1 MRVTANPLRSTQ
13 VIELDTARGSLT
25 TSASQRVGTPPQ
37 EMRSMPARGSRRGRT
52 TAWIIAC
59 LAIALAALVVVA
71 FVANRQS
78 AAPSGG
84 TSHTPFPS
92 TSLTSGGLVSTPA
105 VSGTPSLTSVSPSLT
120 APSNDR
126 TKPPPENPST
136 TSDFNGARGFLLV
149 FVLAALLTA
158 VVVAVRRRSRR
169 GVSRVPQ
176 EQAAGSDGID
186 RHEAPKASL
195 GTPDVLVLTP
205 ATTDDDQRLRDRLA
219 QETSA
224 IFANLQLACSF
235 EPAQEWKFDS
245 ARLTVKLARADG
257 LPAPAPIAYS
267 LRPLTEHD
275 GTARENN
282 VEIGADVKFV
292 TVKAGE
298 KQTRGGN
305 VFVRGYG
312 LQESTSYW
320 QFTPTRNRRLEGSFW
335 LWLIAKAPVE
345 TDLGHHVF
353 TARPGVVEALVVEVQ
368 DSTGG
373 RDRRDRSRARSE
385 RRTALSSLR
394 CGCIA
399 TRPFFVNRRRARMTT
414 TGPRTPRLAARTPS
428 SPATIHRLLTVRPG
442 KSGSGRDEQAR
453 RLDHDTR
460 SMRGTSFSL

>member
-1 MRVTANPLRSTQ
+1 
-13 VIELDTARGSLT
+13 
-25 TSASQRVGTPPQ
+25 
-37 EMRSMPARGSRRGRT
+37 MPARRSRRART
-52 TAWIIAC
+52 TVWIIAS
-59 LAIALAALVVVA
+59 LAIALAVVVVVA
-71 FVANRQS
+71 FVASRQS
-78 AAPSGG
+78 TAPSVGK
-84 TSHTPFPS
+84 S

-105 VSGTPSLTSVSPSLT
+105 VGGTPSLTSSPSLT

-136 TSDFNGARGFLLV
+136 TSDFNGAGGFLLV

-158 VVVAVRRRSRR
+158 AVVAVRRRRR
-169 GVSRVPQ
+169 RRVSRVPQ
-176 EQAAGSDGID
+176 EQAARSDGID
-186 RHEAPKASL
+186 RHESPKASL

-298 KQTRGGN
+298 KQTRGGD

-345 TDLGHHVF
+345 TDLAITSSLHVQVSSRRWWSRSK
-353 TARPGVVEALVVEVQ
+353 TPLVDGVGEIGLVLGLSAGPPYRVSAVDASQ
-368 DSTGG
+368 LDRSSSTG
-373 RDRRDRSRARSE
+373 E
-385 RRTALSSLR
+385 
-394 CGCIA
+394 
-399 TRPFFVNRRRARMTT
+399 
-414 TGPRTPRLAARTPS
+414 
-428 SPATIHRLLTVRPG
+428 
-442 KSGSGRDEQAR
+442 EQR
-453 RLDHDTR
+453 
-460 SMRGTSFSL
+460 